1 MSGTHPA
8 SGGAPAP
15 SSVMAGGRGLADPA
29 HEADPG
35 SRWRR
40 SLFALVGAIAPPLHD
55 WRFWAIQAL
64 IVPLAIAH
72 LLIDVNGLLRTTPF
86 PASTTVGFLLIP
98 VGYAAVSF
106 GIRGSVATALWAT
119 VLWFPDLLLP
129 DGQGQPW
136 ADIIQLSLVIGMA
149 VFVGW
154 HIEGERA
161 ARRRAEIAEA
171 AHLEAA
177 RRARSFAT
185 GVLQAQ
191 EEERKRIA
199 QELHDSPVQLV
210 AHLAQRLSADEGTG
224 KTGQDGAATVPTVR
238 ELALSV
244 LGELRNIARGLRPP
258 VLDELGF
265 LAALRGLVAQA
276 RRDSEAEVRLEA
288 PPDWPAVPTG
298 VEIALFRI
306 AQESIR
312 NAVRHGEPSMI
323 LVQLVIEDHQ
333 AVLTVTDD
341 GCGFVPRSLDVHG
354 NAGLGVMGM
363 RERAELL
370 GGDVVIAS
378 APGSGT
384 RVEVRVPVPSE
395 VPVAVATVG
404 GVPVSRS

>member
-1 MSGTHPA
+1 MSATNRT

-15 SSVMAGGRGLADPA
+15 SSVMVGGGGMVDPAQQADP
-29 HEADPG
+29 D
-35 SRWRR
+35 SRGRR
-40 SLFALVGAIAPPLHD
+40 SLLAVVGAIAPPLGE
-55 WRFWAIQAL
+55 WRFWAIQAV
-64 IVPLAIAH
+64 IVPLAVAH

-119 VLWFPDLLLP
+119 ILWLPDLLLP

-136 ADIIQLSLVIGMA
+136 ADMIQLSLVIGMA

-154 HIEGERA
+154 HIEGERT
-161 ARRRAEIAEA
+161 ARRRAEVAEA

-210 AHLAQRLSADEGTG
+210 AHLVQRLPADEGTD
-224 KTGQDGAATVPTVR
+224 KTARPGAATVPTVR

-258 VLDELGF
+258 VLEELGF

-288 PPDWPAVPTG
+288 ASDWPEVPTG
-298 VEIALFRI
+298 VELALFRI

-312 NAVRHGEPSMI
+312 NSVRHGEPSLI

-341 GCGFVPRSLDVHG
+341 GCGFVPRGIDAHG
-354 NAGLGVMGM
+354 NAGLGLMGM

-370 GGDVVIAS
+370 GGHVAIIS

-384 RVEVRVPVPSE
+384 RVEVRVPLSAE
-395 VPVAVATVG
+395 LPVAVTTVG
-404 GVPVSRS
+404 SVPVSRS